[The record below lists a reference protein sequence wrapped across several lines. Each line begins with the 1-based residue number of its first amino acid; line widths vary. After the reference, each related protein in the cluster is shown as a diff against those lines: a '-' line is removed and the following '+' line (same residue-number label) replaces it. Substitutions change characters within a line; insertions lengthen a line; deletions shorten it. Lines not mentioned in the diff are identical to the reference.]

1 MAPGDKQQEADP
13 LHTRF
18 ARISRAPIATPVTFR
33 ATRLNILKAIILSAG
48 HGRRLLPMTAE
59 IPKCLLDI
67 EGRSVVEWQID
78 HLLENGI
85 THITVV
91 VGYGA
96 LRVESV
102 LERRYGQ
109 GRIRTLY
116 NPFFDVADNL
126 ATVWMARAE
135 MSGDFLL
142 LNGDTLFE
150 PAVLGRLLDSP
161 AKPITLARD
170 HKSRY
175 DSDDMKVCLDGN
187 RLLRIGKD
195 LEPSSV
201 NGESIGMLLFREQ
214 GSLLFRNAIE
224 QAMYQ
229 PVALKQWYLSVI
241 DQLATAGHV
250 WSQSIH
256 GLQWGELDYPV
267 DLDKALKMAAGWLA
281 TEEGDIQAI

>member
-1 MAPGDKQQEADP
+1 M
-13 LHTRF
+13 
-18 ARISRAPIATPVTFR
+18 
-33 ATRLNILKAIILSAG
+33 KAIILSAG

-67 EGRSVVEWQID
+67 QGRTVVEWQID

-85 THITVV
+85 NDITVV

-96 LRVESV
+96 EQVEAV
-102 LERRYGQ
+102 LDGRYGPKQ
-109 GRIRTLY
+109 VRTLY

-126 ATVWMARAE
+126 ATVWMARDE

-150 PAVLGRLLDSP
+150 PAIVRRLLDSP
-161 AKPITLARD
+161 VKPITLARD
-170 HKSRY
+170 QKSRY

-187 RLLRIGKD
+187 RLVRIGKD
-195 LEPSSV
+195 LETDSV
-201 NGESIGMLLFREQ
+201 DGESIGMLLFREQ
-214 GSLLFRNAIE
+214 GGELFKDAVK
-224 QAMYQ
+224 QAMYT

-241 DQLATAGHV
+241 DQLATGGQV
-250 WSQSIH
+250 WSQSIL

-267 DLDKALKMAAGWLA
+267 DLDKALKMVADWLA
-281 TEEGDIQAI
+281 VEEGDILAI

>member
-1 MAPGDKQQEADP
+1 
-13 LHTRF
+13 
-18 ARISRAPIATPVTFR
+18 
-33 ATRLNILKAIILSAG
+33 
-48 HGRRLLPMTAE
+48 MTAE

-67 EGRSVVEWQID
+67 EGRTVVEWQID

-85 THITVV
+85 NDITVV
-91 VGYGA
+91 IGYGA
-96 LRVESV
+96 VRVQQ
-102 LERRYGQ
+102 LLDQRYGPKQ
-109 GRIRTLY
+109 IRTLY

-126 ATVWMARAE
+126 ATVWMARDQ

-150 PAVLGRLLDSP
+150 PAIVRRLLESP
-161 AKPITLARD
+161 QKPVTLARD

-175 DSDDMKVCLDGN
+175 DSDDMKVCLDGD

-195 LEPSSV
+195 LDSDSV
-201 NGESIGMLLFREQ
+201 DGESIGMLLFRGQGGELFKAAVEQ
-214 GSLLFRNAIE
+214 V
-224 QAMYQ
+224 MYT

-241 DQLATAGHV
+241 DRLASHGQV
-250 WSQSIH
+250 WSQSIN

-281 TEEGDIQAI
+281 AEEGDVQAI

>member
-1 MAPGDKQQEADP
+1 
-13 LHTRF
+13 
-18 ARISRAPIATPVTFR
+18 
-33 ATRLNILKAIILSAG
+33 
-48 HGRRLLPMTAE
+48 MTAE

-67 EGRSVVEWQID
+67 EGRTVVEWQID

-85 THITVV
+85 NDITVV

-96 LRVESV
+96 LRVESL
-102 LERRYGQ
+102 LERRYGP

-126 ATVWMARAE
+126 ATVWMARKE
-135 MSGDFLL
+135 MYGDFLL

-150 PAVLGRLLDSP
+150 PAVLGRLLESP
-161 AKPITLARD
+161 VKPITLARD

-175 DSDDMKVCLDGN
+175 DSDDMKVYLDGN

-195 LEPSSV
+195 LEPGSV
-201 NGESIGMLLFREQ
+201 DGESIGILLFREQ
-214 GSLLFRNAIE
+214 GSKLFRDAVE
-224 QAMYQ
+224 QAMHQ

-241 DQLATAGHV
+241 DQLASGGHV

-281 TEEGDIQAI
+281 TEEDGIQAI

>member
-1 MAPGDKQQEADP
+1 
-13 LHTRF
+13 
-18 ARISRAPIATPVTFR
+18 
-33 ATRLNILKAIILSAG
+33 
-48 HGRRLLPMTAE
+48 MTAE

-67 EGRSVVEWQID
+67 EGRTVVEWQID
-78 HLLENGI
+78 HLLENGVN
-85 THITVV
+85 HITVV

-96 LRVESV
+96 VRVQS
-102 LERRYGQ
+102 LLDQRYGAK
-109 GRIRTLY
+109 RIRTIY

-126 ATVWMARAE
+126 ATVWMAREA

-150 PAVLGRLLDSP
+150 PAIVKRLLGSP
-161 AKPITLARD
+161 LRPITLARD

-195 LEPSSV
+195 LDADSV
-201 NGESIGMLLFREQ
+201 DGESIGILLFREQ
-214 GSLLFRNAIE
+214 GGELFRDAVA
-224 QAMYQ
+224 QTMYT
-229 PVALKQWYLSVI
+229 PVALQQWYLSVI
-241 DQLATAGHV
+241 DQLASGGHV
-250 WSQSIH
+250 WSQSIN

-281 TEEGDIQAI
+281 GEAGDVQAI